1 MSNFTRRAFIKASM
15 AGFGTAVI
23 STGLMG
29 CSDDDDKALELPII
43 PVAFN
48 HGVASGDPLDNAVI
62 IWTRVTPLSAVD
74 SVSVSWQVATDAEF
88 NDLVHNGTTDAQVE
102 SDFTVK
108 IDLQQLAANTKYY
121 FRFASGETFS
131 PVGMTKTLPV
141 GAVSQVKLAVF
152 SCANFPAGHF
162 NAYNS
167 AAKRDDLDAVIHLG
181 DYIYEYGDGGFATQN
196 AAAIGRPLP
205 ADNNTECITLED
217 YRKRYALYRSDPD
230 LQQLH
235 QQVPFI
241 TVWDDHEITNDAWRD
256 GAENHN
262 DGEGDYQVRK
272 AAGLQAYFEW
282 LPIRPMTASDY
293 ERIFRSFQ
301 FGDLVNLH
309 MLDTRLLARDEQ
321 LAYQDFI
328 DPTTGQLD
336 AAGFTAAMSA
346 DRSLLGA
353 EQLGWLQAGLTASS
367 ATWQVLGQQILMGRM
382 NVPAE
387 LLAGFANPSPA
398 LLQTFGELA
407 QIKGRISAGDPT
419 VTDAERARVAVE
431 IPYNLDAWDGYAVE
445 REVVLGTANALNQ
458 NLIVLAGD
466 THNAWANN
474 LKDRQG
480 NSVGVEF
487 ATAGVSSPGLE
498 SFLSIP
504 EAFVPQAE
512 QALQVLV
519 DDLQYVNIA
528 NRGYMVVTFT
538 EQAATTEWVHVDTV
552 ASNSYQ
558 EVASRSNTL
567 TVAAG
572 SNVIQR

>member
-29 CSDDDDKALELPII
+29 CSDDDDEVPVSPII

-74 SVSVSWQVATDAEF
+74 SVNVSWQVATDAEF
-88 NDLVHNGTTDAQVE
+88 NDLVHNGTTEAE
-102 SDFTVK
+102 AGSDFTVK
-108 IDLQQLAANTKYY
+108 IDLQQLAANTRYY
-121 FRFASGETFS
+121 YRFVSGETFS

-141 GAVSQVKLAVF
+141 GSVAQVKLAVF
-152 SCANFPAGHF
+152 SCANYPAGQF
-162 NAYNS
+162 NAYHS
-167 AAKRDDLDAVIHLG
+167 AAQLDDLDAVVHLG
-181 DYIYEYGDGGFATQN
+181 DYIYEYGDGGFATEN
-196 AAAIGRPLP
+196 AEAIGRSLP

-217 YRKRYALYRSDPD
+217 YRKRYALYRSDTS

-241 TVWDDHEITNDAWRD
+241 TVWDDHEVTNDAWRD

-262 DGEGDYQVRK
+262 EGEGDYQVRK
-272 AAGLQAYFEW
+272 SAGLQAYFEW
-282 LPIRPMTASDY
+282 LPIRPIATSDY

-321 LAYQDFI
+321 LDYQNFI

-336 AAGFTAAMSA
+336 AVGFTTAMSA
-346 DRSLLGA
+346 NRSLLGA
-353 EQLGWLQAGLTASS
+353 EQIGWLQSGLVASS

-387 LLAGFANPSPA
+387 LLAGFANPSPT

-407 QIKGRISAGDPT
+407 QIKGRIAAGDPT
-419 VTDAERARVAVE
+419 VTEQERARVAIE

-445 REVVLGTANALNQ
+445 REVVLGTAKSLNH
-458 NLIVLAGD
+458 NLVVLAGD

-474 LKDRQG
+474 LTDQSG
-480 NSVGVEF
+480 SNVGVEF

-498 SFLSIP
+498 TFLNVP
-504 EAFVPQAE
+504 ESFVPQAE

-519 DDLQYVNIA
+519 NDLQYTNIA

-538 EQAATTEWVHVDTV
+538 EQAATAQWVHLDTV
-552 ASNSYQ
+552 ASTSYQ
-558 EVASRSNTL
+558 ALEARSNTL

-572 SNVIQR
+572 TNVIQS

>member
-1 MSNFTRRAFIKASM
+1 MSKFTRRAFIKASM

-29 CSDDDDKALELPII
+29 CSDDDDSIDTSNIVPA
-43 PVAFN
+43 AFN

-62 IWTRVTPLSAVD
+62 IWTRVTPLVD
-74 SVSVSWQVATDAEF
+74 AQEVPVDWQVATDAAF
-88 NDLVHNGTTDAQVE
+88 TDLVHSGTTQAQMM

-108 IDLQQLAANTKYY
+108 IDLQQLAPNTKYY
-121 FRFASGETFS
+121 YRFTSGETTS
-131 PVGMTKTLPV
+131 PVGITKTLPV

-205 ADNNTECITLED
+205 ADNNTECISLED

-241 TVWDDHEITNDAWRD
+241 TVWDDHEVTNDAWRD

-282 LPIRPMTASDY
+282 LPIRPMAASDY

-346 DRSLLGA
+346 NRSLLGA

-445 REVVLGTANALNQ
+445 REVVLGTANTLNK

-474 LKDRQG
+474 LRDRQG
-480 NSVGVEF
+480 NNIGVEF

-519 DDLQYVNIA
+519 DDLQYTNIA

-538 EQAATTEWVHVDTV
+538 EEAATTEWIHIDTV

>member
-1 MSNFTRRAFIKASM
+1 M

-29 CSDDDDKALELPII
+29 CSDDDDSIDTSNIVPA
-43 PVAFN
+43 AFN

-62 IWTRVTPLSAVD
+62 IWTRVTPLVD
-74 SVSVSWQVATDAEF
+74 AQEVPVDWQVATDAAF
-88 NDLVHNGTTDAQVE
+88 TDLVHSGTTQAQMM

-108 IDLQQLAANTKYY
+108 IDLQQLAPNTKYY
-121 FRFASGETFS
+121 YRFTSGETTS
-131 PVGMTKTLPV
+131 PVGITKTLPV

-205 ADNNTECITLED
+205 ADNNTECISLED

-241 TVWDDHEITNDAWRD
+241 TVWDDHEVTNDAWRD

-282 LPIRPMTASDY
+282 LPIRPMAASDY

-346 DRSLLGA
+346 NRSLLGA

-445 REVVLGTANALNQ
+445 REVVLGTANTLNK

-474 LKDRQG
+474 LRDRQG
-480 NSVGVEF
+480 NNIGVEF

-519 DDLQYVNIA
+519 DDLQYTNIA

-538 EQAATTEWVHVDTV
+538 EEAATTEWIHIDTV

>member
-29 CSDDDDKALELPII
+29 CSDDDDEVPVSPII

-88 NDLVHNGTTDAQVE
+88 NDLVHNGTTEAE
-102 SDFTVK
+102 AGSDFTVK
-108 IDLQQLAANTKYY
+108 IDLQQLAANTRYY
-121 FRFASGETFS
+121 YRFVSGETFS

-141 GAVSQVKLAVF
+141 GSVAQVKLAVF
-152 SCANFPAGHF
+152 SCANYPAGQF
-162 NAYNS
+162 NAYHS
-167 AAKRDDLDAVIHLG
+167 AAKLDDLDAVVHLG
-181 DYIYEYGDGGFATQN
+181 DYIYEYGDGGFATEN
-196 AAAIGRPLP
+196 AEAIGRALP

-217 YRKRYALYRSDPD
+217 YRKRYALYRSDTS

-241 TVWDDHEITNDAWRD
+241 TVWDDHEVTNDAWRD

-262 DGEGDYQVRK
+262 EGEGDYQVRK

-282 LPIRPMTASDY
+282 LPIRPIATSDY

-321 LAYQDFI
+321 LDYQNFI

-336 AAGFTAAMSA
+336 AIGFTTAMSA
-346 DRSLLGA
+346 NRSLLGA
-353 EQLGWLQAGLTASS
+353 EQIGWLQSGLVASS

-407 QIKGRISAGDPT
+407 QIKGRIAAGDPT
-419 VTDAERARVAVE
+419 VTEQERARVAIE

-445 REVVLGTANALNQ
+445 REVVLGTAKSLNH
-458 NLIVLAGD
+458 NLVVLAGD

-474 LKDRQG
+474 LTDQSG
-480 NSVGVEF
+480 SNVGVEF

-498 SFLSIP
+498 TFLSVP
-504 EAFVPQAE
+504 ESFVPQAE

-519 DDLQYVNIA
+519 NDLQYTNIA

-538 EQAATTEWVHVDTV
+538 EQAATAQWVHLDTV
-552 ASNSYQ
+552 ASTNYQ
-558 EVASRSNTL
+558 TLEGRSNTL

-572 SNVIQR
+572 TNVIQS